1 MEQKIMEVLRCMQN
15 VLSEE
20 ELLELKQTLSM
31 IFSGCV
37 IREETSLIE
46 MDDGWRIDLE
56 DFLMAK
62 TLEGRSAETMK
73 RYRYELNRL
82 LSYTNKRVSD
92 ITSSDILKYM
102 QMYKSIRKISNQ
114 TLKNVRAIYSSFF
127 VWLRDRDRIGK
138 NPMALVDKI
147 KVEKRIKKP
156 YTDEERELIF
166 QACKNLRDRALVEFL
181 YSTAVRVSEL
191 VRINRDDIQFWN
203 KNLIVYGKGAKER
216 RDYINEKASMYLRNY
231 LDSRTDDNPAV
242 FVSLKHPYNRLTKS
256 GIETIVRNLG
266 RLVGIEKAH
275 PHRFRRTSITNAIN
289 RGMKIEEAMIFAG
302 HSKPETTLMY
312 CMVDEEA
319 VQYHHKIYLSS

>member
-127 VWLRDRDRIGK
+127 CVATGQRSYW
-138 NPMALVDKI
+138 
-147 KVEKRIKKP
+147 EKP
-156 YTDEERELIF
+156 
-166 QACKNLRDRALVEFL
+166 NG
-181 YSTAVRVSEL
+181 VS
-191 VRINRDDIQFWN
+191 
-203 KNLIVYGKGAKER
+203 
-216 RDYINEKASMYLRNY
+216 
-231 LDSRTDDNPAV
+231 
-242 FVSLKHPYNRLTKS
+242 
-256 GIETIVRNLG
+256 
-266 RLVGIEKAH
+266 
-275 PHRFRRTSITNAIN
+275 
-289 RGMKIEEAMIFAG
+289 
-302 HSKPETTLMY
+302 
-312 CMVDEEA
+312 
-319 VQYHHKIYLSS
+319 